1 MVVPPKHPK
10 MIIFSRKTHGC
21 WYPPFKETPIYVHAY
36 AVMLPII
43 MIQWK
48 MAGHLKRHV
57 FSLNRDYER
66 NGTTPTGG
74 LVFLESA
81 QIFLAFLE
89 PKQIQKAKPR
99 SEKIPLTKS
108 P

>member
-1 MVVPPKHPK
+1 MRIP
-10 MIIFSRKTHGC
+10 IFC
-21 WYPPFKETPIYVHAY
+21 IDVHAY

-48 MAGHLKRHV
+48 MAGHLKRYLVNIAELIHV
-57 FSLNRDYER
+57 FSLNRDYGR

-74 LVFLESA
+74 LVFLGSA

-99 SEKIPLTKS
+99 NRSKS
-108 P
+108 RLQNHHRFLVINEFHFL

>member
-1 MVVPPKHPK
+1 
-10 MIIFSRKTHGC
+10 
-21 WYPPFKETPIYVHAY
+21 
-36 AVMLPII
+36 MLRII

-48 MAGHLKRHV
+48 MAGHLKRYLVNIAELTHV
-57 FSLNRDYER
+57 FSLNRDYGR

-74 LVFLESA
+74 LVFLGSA

-99 SEKIPLTKS
+99 SEKITEFHFLGVSKNRVTPKWMVYNGK
-108 P
+108 PY